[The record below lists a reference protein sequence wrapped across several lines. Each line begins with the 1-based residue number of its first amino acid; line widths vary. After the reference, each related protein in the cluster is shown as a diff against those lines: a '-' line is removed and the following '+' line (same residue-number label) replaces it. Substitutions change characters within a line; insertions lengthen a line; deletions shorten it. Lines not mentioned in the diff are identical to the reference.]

1 MACLQV
7 GEEKLMK
14 AIKIALVICSLLAG
28 CGDPGQPTPIP
39 EPDDARP
46 NIILIVADDLGFGD
60 LGAFAEKLVRL
71 ILMRLRTKAFD

>member
-14 AIKIALVICSLLAG
+14 AIKIALVICLLVAG

-39 EPDDARP
+39 EPDDTRP

-60 LGAFAEKLVRL
+60 HWCLWWRN
-71 ILMRLRTKAFD
+71 